1 MFKSAFHVRMFRLY
15 GLEDAA
21 TGSAAS
27 AFCGF
32 VQHFDHPL
40 DGKKDIWLEQ
50 GMEMKRVSKLRLE
63 WYVENGKLISA
74 RIGGKAVN

>member
-1 MFKSAFHVRMFRLY
+1 MFKSASYVRMFRPY
-15 GLEDAA
+15 GSEDAA

-27 AFCGF
+27 AFCGV
-32 VQHFDHPL
+32 VQHFDHRL
-40 DGKKDIWLEQ
+40 DGKKDIWLKL
-50 GMEMKRVSKLRLE
+50 GMEMNRVSKLRLE